1 MTTMRNRE
9 ISHEGIGSALRA
21 LPKAELHVHV
31 EGSIRP
37 RTAVELAARHGVSL
51 TEDEAQ
57 RRFRYTDFQGFLDS
71 FKWVASF
78 LREPADYALITR
90 RLAEE
95 LLEQGVVYAEVI
107 TAVGV
112 MLWQR
117 QDAEANFA
125 AMAEAAREYE
135 SRGLTIRWLPD
146 AAWQLGAD
154 AALEVAQLVAGWR
167 DLGVIGFGMGGD
179 ELMFDYREFRP
190 AFELAAGHG
199 LRRTAHAGEVGPPAK
214 IRDAVELLGAE
225 RIGHGIATIHD
236 PALADLLAERGIPL
250 EVCPTSNVCTGA
262 LAGQLGRPVTTVADH
277 PLPRL
282 LAAGVP
288 VTLATDDPGMF
299 HTDLVSEYELCVTAL
314 GIAPADLVRFA
325 EAGFAHAFLPP
336 EDKPQF
342 EARLRREAA
351 ALGLA

>member
-1 MTTMRNRE
+1 
-9 ISHEGIGSALRA
+9 
-21 LPKAELHVHV
+21 
-31 EGSIRP
+31 
-37 RTAVELAARHGVSL
+37 
-51 TEDEAQ
+51 
-57 RRFRYTDFQGFLDS
+57 
-71 FKWVASF
+71 
-78 LREPADYALITR
+78 
-90 RLAEE
+90 
-95 LLEQGVVYAEVI
+95 
-107 TAVGV
+107 
-112 MLWQR
+112 
-117 QDAEANFA
+117 
-125 AMAEAAREYE
+125 
-135 SRGLTIRWLPD
+135 
-146 AAWQLGAD
+146 
-154 AALEVAQLVAGWR
+154 
-167 DLGVIGFGMGGD
+167 MGGD

-214 IRDAVELLGAE
+214 IKDAIELLGAE

-262 LAGQLGRPVTTVADH
+262 LARQLGRPAATIGDH
-277 PLPRL
+277 PLARL
-282 LAAGVP
+282 TAAGVP

-336 EDKPQF
+336 EEKHAF
-342 EARLRREAA
+342 VARLRREAS